1 MLSKYIFITITLAF
15 PLQDVASSVPVAG
28 VSRLQQ
34 VYNLGPRH
42 RGASGGV
49 RVLVSVQHR
58 AFDGHF
64 CCFWYFFFPNKGG
77 VKSVVCLYLPFVC
90 LFSLCFWVSRVITEV
105 VFLLFYVGCIFSPL
119 EMLLFGVVGWSQCY
133 RSLNLKSIGSFPRL
147 HRFSCKC
154 YMSASHLVCYLIF
167 RYHICYYILH
177 AF

>member
-1 MLSKYIFITITLAF
+1 MLSKYIFLTITLAF

-34 VYNLGPRH
+34 VYNLGPRI
-42 RGASGGV
+42 AVLLV
-49 RVLVSVQHR
+49 RCVSQLVFSVEPSMVI
-58 AFDGHF
+58 FVVFGT
-64 CCFWYFFFPNKGG
+64 FFFPKKGG
-77 VKSVVCLYLPFVC
+77 MKSVVCLYLPFVC